1 MNKTFNDPTNAKKI
15 ENWMNSSSKDNL
27 VLNYKGDGTPIGRG
41 VKRGTTQVEDYSN
54 AKIILQKDTSAS
66 NFILTGYPTK

>member
-1 MNKTFNDPTNAKKI
+1 M
-15 ENWMNSSSKDNL
+15 
-27 VLNYKGDGTPIGRG
+27 LNYKGDGTPIGRG